1 MTQAAKGALAVL
13 PEPFAQP
20 SGPPGPP
27 TAAERIEV
35 RANEITA
42 QLAAPA
48 DGLALLLDPWFPG
61 WKLTVDGAP
70 APLLRANFLFMATP
84 LKAGVHALRLTYF
97 PARLLPGIAVAILAA
112 ALLVLLCKLTM
123 HRVDT
128 PSTGGYFPPP

>member
-1 MTQAAKGALAVL
+1 MVL
-13 PEPFAQP
+13 E
-20 SGPPGPP
+20 
-27 TAAERIEV
+27 
-35 RANEITA
+35 
-42 QLAAPA
+42 
-48 DGLALLLDPWFPG
+48 PWFPG

-128 PSTGGYFPPP
+128 RSTGGYFPPP